1 MKREKRAARHEQ
13 ITVGFLHLRTP
24 TLSDMALFTIMYAF
38 PASWLR
44 QKGCSDGRVRFGSN
58 QAKKEKPHV
67 LLCVSVSSAQF
78 QGLLQASSH
87 KDTVLAPVTGK
98 SRKSSGSGPV

>member
-1 MKREKRAARHEQ
+1 MKRKTRAARHEQ
-13 ITVGFLHLRTP
+13 ITVWFLHLRIP
-24 TLSDMALFTIMYAF
+24 TLYDMALFTITYALT
-38 PASWLR
+38 ASWLR
-44 QKGCSDGRVRFGSN
+44 QKGCSDRRVRFGSN
-58 QAKKEKPHV
+58 QAQKEKPHV

-87 KDTVLAPVTGK
+87 KDTVLAHVTGK

>member
-1 MKREKRAARHEQ
+1 MKKEKRAARHEQ

-24 TLSDMALFTIMYAF
+24 TLSDTELFTIKYALT
-38 PASWLR
+38 ASWLC
-44 QKGCSDGRVRFGSN
+44 QKGCSDVRFISN

-78 QGLLQASSH
+78 QGLPQASSH
-87 KDTVLAPVTGK
+87 KDTVLAHVTGK
-98 SRKSSGSGPV
+98 SRKSSRLGPV